1 VNDVRD
7 RVAGLTTAHVADGC
21 IRVGV
26 PVRCAPTGLRAAFPA
41 GQLFGRVLPARHV
54 GSVDVYLEA
63 FVAAHEG
70 DVLVVDNDGRTDQA
84 AVGDLVALEARDAG
98 VSGIVVWGLHRDTAD
113 LRAIG
118 MPVFS
123 MGTLPNGPLR
133 VDPRPDGALTSA
145 RVGDHVVGTHDVVIG
160 DDDGVLFVPADDLSL
175 VLDAAEAIRDTE
187 RRQAELVRG
196 GTSLRSQLDFDGYLS
211 RRSTEPGLTFR
222 EHLRTVAGAIEE

>member
-1 VNDVRD
+1 MNGLRA

-26 PVRCAPTGLRAAFPA
+26 PVRCAPSDVRAAFPA

-54 GSVDVYLEA
+54 GSVDVFLEA
-63 FVAAHEG
+63 FLSADEG
-70 DVLVVDNDGRTDQA
+70 DVLVVDNGGRTDQA

-98 VSGIVVWGLHRDTAD
+98 VSGIVVWGLHRDTVD
-113 LRAIG
+113 LRAIRI
-118 MPVFS
+118 PVFS

-133 VDPRPDGALTSA
+133 VDPRPADALTSA
-145 RVGDHVVGTHDVVIG
+145 RVGDHVVGHGDLVIG
-160 DDDGVLFVPADDLSL
+160 DEDGVMFVPAEDIAL

-187 RRQAELVRG
+187 RRQAELLRA
-196 GTSLRSQLDFDGYLS
+196 GTSLRMQLDLDGYLA

-222 EHLRTVAGAIEE
+222 EHLRSVAGAIEE